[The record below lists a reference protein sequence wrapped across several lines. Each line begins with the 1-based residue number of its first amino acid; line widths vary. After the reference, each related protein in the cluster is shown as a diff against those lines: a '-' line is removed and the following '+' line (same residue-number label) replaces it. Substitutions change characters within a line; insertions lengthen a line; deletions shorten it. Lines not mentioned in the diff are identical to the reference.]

1 MQEYLYVYGIVPFK
15 KNMKFVFDG
24 LREEPLTIVQHE
36 DVAAVVSSYPVLN
49 PVVNEADVMQHA
61 EILKKLADKTT
72 VIPTAFGTVFRDG
85 ETLEFFMEKTHS
97 AIRDCL
103 WLIRGKIELGVK
115 VVKKDLNS
123 DCAGCTSEILNS
135 LRGLCIKESKA
146 DNFSDRLLLNCSFLV
161 ERAKFSRF
169 SDEIAKLEEQYK
181 ELKFIYTGPWPPYSF
196 ININIR
202 GENVHT

>member
-24 LREEPLTIVQHE
+24 LREEPLIIVQHE
-36 DVAAVVSSYPVLN
+36 DVAAIVSSYPSLN
-49 PVVNEADVMQHA
+49 PMINEDEVMQHS
-61 EILKKLADKTT
+61 EVLKKLSDKTT
-72 VIPTAFGTVFRDG
+72 VIPMAFGAVFRDE
-85 ETLEFFMEKTHS
+85 ETLKSFLEKTHS
-97 AIRDCL
+97 TIKDCL
-103 WLIRGKIELGVK
+103 ELIRGKIELGVK
-115 VVKKDLNS
+115 VVKKDLNY
-123 DCAGCTSEILNS
+123 DCVGCTEEILNS
-135 LRGLCIKESKA
+135 LRSFCIKESKA

-169 SDEIAKLEEQYK
+169 SNQVAKLEEEYK
-181 ELKFIYTGPWPPYSF
+181 GLKFIYTGPWPPYSF